1 MINSFTRRRERKRIL
16 AIASAGGHWQQ
27 LMSLRGSFADCDIL
41 FATTLK
47 GLPEEFDAA
56 PAVIIPEC
64 NRNSA
69 WLIPWTGARLFVTL
83 VRLRPDVVIS
93 TGALP
98 GVIALSLAKLFR
110 CRTIWVDS
118 IANAEEM
125 SMSGKLA
132 KRFADLWLSQW
143 PHVAQKSG
151 AGYMGAIL

>member
-1 MINSFTRRRERKRIL
+1 MM
-16 AIASAGGHWQQ
+16 A
-27 LMSLRGSFADCDIL
+27 LRGAFAGCDIL

-56 PAVIIPEC
+56 PAIIIPEC

-69 WLIPWTGARLFVTL
+69 WRIPWTAGRLFVTM
-83 VRLRPDVVIS
+83 VRFRPDVVIS

-118 IANAEEM
+118 LANAEEM

-132 KRFADLWLSQW
+132 QRFADLWLSQW
-143 PHVAQKSG
+143 PHVARKEG